1 MISNEKIEKIK
12 EQVLDIEKDAVVSV
26 NKVMDAQIV
35 ERIKKLYEEIAEN
48 GNN

>member
-12 EQVLDIEKDAVVSV
+12 EQVLDIEKDAVSV